1 MNKMKYFGIDYC
13 NGQVLFFL
21 CIRHRKNDR
30 QHADGTDDGHND
42 ASHRAF
48 RDKNKSGK
56 QHHCHH
62 NVTSPGFLRKGHPAA
77 TTITADVSP

>member
-21 CIRHRKNDR
+21 RIRHCKNDR
-30 QHADGTDDGHND
+30 QHADSSSNGNDD

-48 RDKNKSGK
+48 RDEDESGK
-56 QHHCHH
+56 QHHRHH
-62 NVTSPGFLRKGHPAA
+62 DATSTGFLRNGHPSA
-77 TTITADVSP
+77 TAITADVGS